1 MCARTICLARDG
13 WSISNGCRIRLF
25 PLTPTTPGI
34 WSAGWRAR
42 SPPAIASRLQKPAR
56 TAAGVLD
63 AARESIV
70 EASER
75 PRERVSEGLVGE
87 GLVGK
92 WTHPLVTLTIAADGT
107 AIVTTIL
114 GSTKK
119 GHWSVDGQGRLLTD
133 ATGAMEPTD
142 AALEAG
148 RLTIQLEGQRLTFT
162 RAGDV

>member
-1 MCARTICLARDG
+1 M
-13 WSISNGCRIRLF
+13 
-25 PLTPTTPGI
+25 
-34 WSAGWRAR
+34 RAN
-42 SPPAIASRLQKPAR
+42 SPIAYS
-56 TAAGVLD
+56 TAPQEAVD

-87 GLVGK
+87 SLVGK